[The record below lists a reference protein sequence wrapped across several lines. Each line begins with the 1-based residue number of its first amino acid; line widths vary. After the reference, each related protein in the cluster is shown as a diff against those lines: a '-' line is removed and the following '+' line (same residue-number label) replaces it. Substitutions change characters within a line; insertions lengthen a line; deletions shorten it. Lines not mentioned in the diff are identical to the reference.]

1 MGRPG
6 SSVGKSIG
14 SGCEADHCTEVFGAP
29 TFRPRACDTSPT
41 RHFAK
46 LKKHLPFFLS
56 FGEIGDVVVHSPLSS
71 EKILSPKMAEAT
83 MGSSSSILQDLLRDH
98 SSEIGNWSEIVNNH
112 QDETATAESFSAD
125 IDHDGP
131 FYIFATNLPIDSAC
145 DNDNANMEMYRF
157 FGGHKHLYAVH
168 VYQNR
173 FHGAPQSC
181 MLMARNFE
189 CCVQILMMD
198 GKATDSK
205 EVRLEYVLPSTDPP
219 KTVHFTALKLE
230 EQLLSYRNIH
240 PLEEKRRPDPFG
252 GAKPID
258 AAGKLQ
264 SVEKKLR
271 EESIEQRQKAEQ
283 PEHQNVRILEK
294 TVSEEVQIN
303 RSIGPDLHKKP
314 ISKPVV
320 PLRPCSDHQKN
331 ENPIHSILT
340 KKVASRSNLSG
351 CSKRHSPE
359 KSSSVAARENTS
371 VQTPE
376 KCSSVSAPEK
386 FSSIAAGENAFDLP
400 QEKSSS
406 DIAPEKSYAKSA
418 SVAASDKSSAPVK
431 SSSLSATS
439 KPFSATAVNNGHQQQ
454 QSKSEELVK
463 QLASGKSGKKKPNK
477 GGKKKKQEKNTIA
490 NTNKFDALL
499 DKKGDRNY
507 SICL

>member
-1 MGRPG
+1 
-6 SSVGKSIG
+6 
-14 SGCEADHCTEVFGAP
+14 
-29 TFRPRACDTSPT
+29 
-41 RHFAK
+41 
-46 LKKHLPFFLS
+46 
-56 FGEIGDVVVHSPLSS
+56 
-71 EKILSPKMAEAT
+71 MAEAT

-145 DNDNANMEMYRF
+145 DSDNANMEMYKF

-173 FHGAPQSC
+173 FHEAPQSC

-198 GKATDSK
+198 GKAADSK

-219 KTVHFTALKLE
+219 RTVHFTVSKLE

-252 GAKPID
+252 GAKPND
-258 AAGKLQ
+258 AAGVLQ
-264 SVEKKLR
+264 SVEKKIR
-271 EESIEQRQKAEQ
+271 AESIEQRQKAEQ

-294 TVSEEVQIN
+294 TVSEEVQSN

-314 ISKPVV
+314 ISKPMG

-340 KKVASRSNLSG
+340 KKVWTRSNNVKSPQKNPKKVTSRSNLG
-351 CSKRHSPE
+351 CSKRQSPE
-359 KSSSVAARENTS
+359 KSSSVATRENTS
-371 VQTPE
+371 VQTLE
-376 KCSSVSAPEK
+376 KCLSVSEPEK

-406 DIAPEKSYAKSA
+406 VVAPEKSSEVSTQENSPVLTTLPSQKSA
-418 SVAASDKSSAPVK
+418 SVAASDKSSTVSAPVK

-463 QLASGKSGKKKPNK
+463 QLASGGKLVKKKPKTNK
-477 GGKKKKQEKNTIA
+477 NGKKKKQENPITSM
-490 NTNKFDALL
+490 NRFDSL
-499 DKKGDRNY
+499 KGEMAM
-507 SICL
+507 